1 MGVSE
6 GLYLAASLL
15 CIVFLIYRPLK
26 RFRSTRERQTITF
39 LLINI
44 LITSIVSILKTYFTS
59 IDAPNLLLVNQ
70 IESFTYFLLHN
81 LLAPLFALYI
91 MLITGAAK
99 NKTKKFFLLFY
110 LPAIIVEV
118 LVLLTPFLHIVYYHD
133 VVDGVVT
140 YHRGWGVWLI
150 YFIGALYLT
159 YAFSAIIRA
168 NKIMDKSFVN
178 AFQVFFYM
186 VVVGVILQAVFS
198 SLQIETFIDAVALGG
213 IVMTIDSNDGLYDV
227 VTKIANRE
235 AYKLNIGLY
244 HRFKYNYTVIN
255 IRILN
260 LAYYDHII
268 ISDDHNE
275 MMRRIAHK
283 LSSIAPHAEIYKYD
297 RATFVV
303 LVPGKDEPRE
313 ILNKIIEFFGLTLYV
328 AGVNVDFQT
337 VISIAHAPK
346 EIKFPEA
353 HYRLAEYTPNTPKQ
367 MTVLKGNDL
376 NFLRRNIWVQ
386 EAIQRAIKNKS
397 FLIYYQPIW
406 DKDARCIISCE
417 ALCRLRDAEL
427 GMIPPEEFIK
437 VAEDS
442 GNIIE
447 LGEAVFDKVCEDF
460 ATKRLDR
467 MGIKYV
473 EVNMSLYQLTS
484 KDLIDHLIKI
494 IQKYRL
500 RPSMINLEI
509 TETSSV
515 LEIKNFKKVIDELLV
530 AGFTL
535 SLDDYGTAYS
545 NITNAISTNY
555 LNIKIDSS
563 ILWKS
568 NVDKNIKKLL
578 ETTIKTFRSFGNNI
592 IQEGVETKEQYDLVT
607 SAGANLIQGYYISKP
622 LDIEELVTFIKGFK
636 GVQ

>member
-6 GLYLAASLL
+6 GLYLAAGLL

-26 RFRSTRERQTITF
+26 KFRSTRERQTITF

-44 LITSIVSILKTYFTS
+44 LITSIVSVLETHLTS
-59 IDAPNLLLVNQ
+59 INAPNLLLVNQ
-70 IESFTYFLLHN
+70 IESFTYFILHN
-81 LLAPLFALYI
+81 MLAPLFALYI

-99 NKTKKFFLLFY
+99 NKTKKFFIIFY
-110 LPAIIVEV
+110 APAILVEL

-140 YHRGWGVWLI
+140 YHRGWGVWLL
-150 YFIGALYLT
+150 YVIGAVYLA
-159 YAFSAIIRA
+159 YAFYAIIRS
-168 NKIMDKSFVN
+168 KKVLDKSFVS
-178 AFQVFFYM
+178 AYQVFFYM
-186 VVVGVILQAVFS
+186 VVIGVIIQAIFAN
-198 SLQIETFIDAVALGG
+198 LQIETFIDALALCG
-213 IVMTIDSNDGLYDV
+213 IVMTVDSNDGLYDA
-227 VTKIANRE
+227 VTKISNRE

-244 HRFKYNYTVIN
+244 HQYGYRYSVIN

-268 ISDDHNE
+268 LSEDHNK

-283 LSSIAPHAEIYKYD
+283 LSTIAPHAEIYKYD
-297 RATFVV
+297 RATFIV
-303 LVPGKDEPRE
+303 LVPGREEPRE
-313 ILNKIIEFFGLTLYV
+313 ILNKIVEFFSLTLFV

-337 VISIAHAPK
+337 VISLAHAPK
-346 EIKFPEA
+346 DVKFPEA
-353 HYRLAEYTPNTPKQ
+353 HYRLAEYVPDTHQQ

-447 LGEAVFDKVCEDF
+447 LGEAVFERVCEDF
-460 ATKRLDR
+460 ATKRLDK

-484 KDLIDHLIKI
+484 KDLIDHLLNI
-494 IQKYRL
+494 IRKYRL

-509 TETSSV
+509 TETTSV
-515 LEIKNFKKVIDELLV
+515 LEIKNFKKVIDDLLV

-568 NVDKNIKKLL
+568 NVDENIKKLL

-607 SAGANLIQGYYISKP
+607 KAGANLIQGYYISKP
-622 LDIEELVTFIKGFK
+622 LNIDDLVTFIKGFK